1 MLRADAGDP
10 AGGGRQ
16 SKTKRAVLG
25 GALMAK
31 IGFLGAGNMGAA
43 MIPNLLKGGHDVTV
57 YNRTLEK
64 ARPLEKLGARLAATP
79 KAAVEGADAIIS
91 IVIDDKASRAVW
103 TGKDGAL
110 EGAPKPGALAI
121 ESSTVSNAWI
131 MELAKLAEAKGL
143 HFMDIAV
150 AGRPDAA
157 VKAQLNAFAG
167 GSVEDFERAK
177 PIFSSM
183 CKSITRFGGVGK
195 GNAFKL
201 IYNTMGVIQVVAAV
215 EGMYAAEAAGI
226 ELDAAAEAFSVGNTN
241 SGHVIRHTAYV
252 ASGKHENP
260 VHFSGRNRLKDVS
273 YGVEFIEKIGAQSE
287 LGHAAASV
295 LNRMI
300 DLGMGDKND
309 SELIDALR
317 KIHGTH

>member
-1 MLRADAGDP
+1 
-10 AGGGRQ
+10 
-16 SKTKRAVLG
+16 
-25 GALMAK
+25 
-31 IGFLGAGNMGAA
+31 
-43 MIPNLLKGGHDVTV
+43 LKGGHDVTV

-64 ARPLEKLGARLAATP
+64 ARPLEALGAKLAATP
-79 KAAVEGADAIIS
+79 REAVEGADAIIS
-91 IVIDDKASRAVW
+91 IVIDDAASRAVW

-110 EGAPKPGALAI
+110 AGAPKPGALAV

-131 MELAKLAEAKGL
+131 LELAKLAEEKGL

-157 VKAQLNAFAG
+157 VKAELNAFAG

-177 PIFSSM
+177 PIFAAM
-183 CKSITRFGGVGK
+183 CKSNTRFGGVGK

-201 IYNTMGVIQVVAAV
+201 IYNTMGVIQVVAAI
-215 EGMYAAEAAGI
+215 EGMHAAEAAGI
-226 ELDAAAEAFSVGNTN
+226 DLDAAQKAFSAGNTN
-241 SGHVIRHTAYV
+241 SGHVIRHTKYV
-252 ASGKHENP
+252 ATGKHENP
-260 VHFSGRNRLKDVS
+260 VHFSCRNRLKDVT

-287 LGHAAASV
+287 LGHSAAGV

-300 DLGMGDKND
+300 DLGMGDRND

-317 KIHGTH
+317 QIHGKH

>member
-1 MLRADAGDP
+1 
-10 AGGGRQ
+10 
-16 SKTKRAVLG
+16 
-25 GALMAK
+25 MAK
-31 IGFLGAGNMGAA
+31 IGFLGAGTMGSA

-64 ARPLEKLGARLAATP
+64 ARPLEGLGAKLAATP
-79 KAAVEGADAIIS
+79 RQAVEGADAIIS
-91 IVIDDKASRAVW
+91 IVIDDAASQAVW

-110 EGAPKPGALAI
+110 SGAPKPGALAI

-131 MELAKLAEAKGL
+131 LELARLAEAKGL

-157 VKAQLNAFAG
+157 VRAELNAFAG
-167 GSVEDFERAK
+167 GSIEDFERAQ
-177 PIFSSM
+177 PIFSPM

-201 IYNTMGVIQVVAAV
+201 IYNTMGVIQVVAAI

-226 ELDAAAEAFSVGNTN
+226 ELDAAAKAFSAGNTN
-241 SGHVIRHTAYV
+241 SGHVIRHTKYV
-252 ASGKHENP
+252 ATGKHENP
-260 VHFSGRNRLKDVS
+260 VHFSCRNRLKDVS
-273 YGVEFIEKIGAQSE
+273 YGVDFIEKIGAQSQ
-287 LGHAAASV
+287 LGHSAAEV

-300 DLGMGDKND
+300 DLGMGDRND

-317 KIHGTH
+317 QIHGKH

>member
-1 MLRADAGDP
+1 
-10 AGGGRQ
+10 
-16 SKTKRAVLG
+16 
-25 GALMAK
+25 MAK
-31 IGFLGAGNMGAA
+31 IGFLGAGTMGSA

-64 ARPLEKLGARLAATP
+64 ARPLDGLGAKLAATP
-79 KAAVEGADAIIS
+79 CEAVEGADAIIS
-91 IVIDDKASRAVW
+91 IVIDDAASRAVW

-110 EGAPKPGALAI
+110 SGKPKPAALAI

-131 MELAKLAEAKGL
+131 LELAGLAEAKGL

-157 VKAQLNAFAG
+157 VRAELNAFAG
-167 GSVEDFERAK
+167 GSVEDFGRAQ
-177 PIFSSM
+177 PIFASM
-183 CKSITRFGGVGK
+183 CKSVTRFGGVGK

-201 IYNTMGVIQVVAAV
+201 IYNTMGVIQVVAAI

-226 ELDAAAEAFSVGNTN
+226 ELDAAAQAFSVGNTN
-241 SGHVIRHTAYV
+241 SGHVIRHTRYV
-252 ASGKHENP
+252 ATGKHENP
-260 VHFSGRNRLKDVS
+260 VHFSCRNRLKDVT
-273 YGVEFIEKIGAQSE
+273 YGVDFIEKIGAQSH
-287 LGHAAASV
+287 LGHSAAEV

-300 DLGMGDKND
+300 DLGMGDRND

-317 KIHGTH
+317 QIHGKH